1 MMNVLLVGHSFIRR
15 LGYSI
20 DHSADLKT
28 NFGLGINQCVVHFYG
43 VSGGTLQKLKND
55 RNFIQNINS
64 VRPSV
69 IIVQIGGNDLC
80 SPCIRPEVFTCELI
94 EWFKSL
100 QEQFI
105 FLKNVVICELFIR
118 RKPRFIDAQTYE
130 IRRVIVNRMLKNML
144 EVQDNMV
151 FWRHLRL
158 MQSPMDILDKD
169 GVHLSALG
177 TKKFYRSLRLALL
190 HAIR

>member
-1 MMNVLLVGHSFIRR
+1 M
-15 LGYSI
+15 
-20 DHSADLKT
+20 
-28 NFGLGINQCVVHFYG
+28 
-43 VSGGTLQKLKND
+43 
-55 RNFIQNINS
+55 
-64 VRPSV
+64 
-69 IIVQIGGNDLC
+69 
-80 SPCIRPEVFTCELI
+80 
-94 EWFKSL
+94 
-100 QEQFI
+100 
-105 FLKNVVICELFIR
+105 ICELFIR

>member
-1 MMNVLLVGHSFIRR
+1 MTETSYRR
-15 LGYSI
+15 
-20 DHSADLKT
+20 K
-28 NFGLGINQCVVHFYG
+28 
-43 VSGGTLQKLKND
+43 TLQ
-55 RNFIQNINS
+55 
-64 VRPSV
+64 
-69 IIVQIGGNDLC
+69 IGSNDLC
-80 SPCIRPEVFTCELI
+80 SPGIRPEVFTCELI
-94 EWFKSL
+94 KWIQSL

-144 EVQDNMV
+144 EIQDNMV

-158 MQSPMDILDKD
+158 MQSPLDILDKD
-169 GVHLSALG
+169 GVYLSALG